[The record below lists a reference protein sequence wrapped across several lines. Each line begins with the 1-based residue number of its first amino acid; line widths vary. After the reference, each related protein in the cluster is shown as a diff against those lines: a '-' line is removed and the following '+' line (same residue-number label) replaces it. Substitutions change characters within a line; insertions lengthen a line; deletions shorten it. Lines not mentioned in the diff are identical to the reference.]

1 MFNFL
6 VFFKSSFKYINLFVG
21 VMLFFNLI
29 FISSCVKDDVKEVL
43 IDHNLYRGVKIE
55 HSEQYGA
62 YFSFD
67 TWKTIDTLAA
77 RLAYMSPTGLDTW
90 ESQYSDAG
98 FISLR
103 SLFTFNNTNYN
114 ESYSRYSDFY
124 SPSEA
129 ILFNTGGY
137 IKIAGKMYHD
147 VLSENGDRTAYVIDQ
162 HGNKEVFRTIEAPEV
177 IRTEHYES
185 SEFPPTEQEDRV
197 SLRTCLPSSS
207 EQSVFDNYCGQYNRP
222 SSKLTGK
229 LFILSPWFG
238 PKQVYAKTNYFTQSC
253 TASYPYFVN
262 ANAESIRNEVSCSIT
277 ADGQNITLVNA
288 SFQNYGSYQ
297 LQSLLA
303 QGSNICVGY
312 VICSH
317 KAKPVSKPWMNI
329 WNNRLNW

>member
-1 MFNFL
+1 MSNFL

-62 YFSFD
+62 HFSFD
-67 TWKTIDTLAA
+67 TWKTIDTLAN
-77 RLAYMSPTGLDTW
+77 RLGYMSPTELDTW
-90 ESQYSDAG
+90 ESQYRDSG
-98 FISLR
+98 FTSLR
-103 SLFTFNNTNYN
+103 SLLPLDDNDYDD
-114 ESYSRYSDFY
+114 YY

-137 IKIAGKMYHD
+137 VKIAGKMYHD

-162 HGNKEVFRTIEAPEV
+162 QGNTEVFRTIEAPEV

-185 SEFPPTEQEDRV
+185 TEFPPTEQEDRV
-197 SLRTCLPSSS
+197 SLRTCLPSPS
-207 EQSVFDNYCGQYNRP
+207 EESVFDNVCDPYKRP

-229 LFILSPWFG
+229 LYIHSPWFG
-238 PKQVYAKTNYFTQSC
+238 PKQVFAKSNYFTRSC
-253 TASYPYFVN
+253 NNAYASFQN

-277 ADGQNITLVNA
+277 ADGQNISLVNA
-288 SFQNYGSYQ
+288 SFQNYGSNQ
-297 LQSLLA
+297 LLTLLA

-329 WNNRLNW
+329 WNNRLN